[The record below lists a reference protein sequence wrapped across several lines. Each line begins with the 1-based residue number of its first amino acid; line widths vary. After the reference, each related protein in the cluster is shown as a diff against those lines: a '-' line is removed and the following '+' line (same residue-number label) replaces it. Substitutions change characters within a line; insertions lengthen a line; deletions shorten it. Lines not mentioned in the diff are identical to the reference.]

1 MGYFF
6 PTDFEDVVQRNSLQA
21 AQHSALYP
29 PRDPPFPQP
38 LLFDCFTIYSRLG
51 SNPRPMADKATTL
64 TTELVELPCNPSL
77 FSCNFRLAFPNP
89 PIAAI
94 C

>member
-6 PTDFEDVVQRNSLQA
+6 PTDFEDVVQRNYLQA

-51 SNPRPMADKATTL
+51 SNPRPMAHKTTAL
-64 TTELVELPCNPSL
+64 TTELGAALQLKPL
-77 FSCNFRLAFPNP
+77 FLQFP
-89 PIAAI
+89 AGVS
-94 C
+94 